1 LSAAVF
7 SALKVLPAVLL
18 LLSAAPAL
26 GALDVACEWPGANPV
41 SGIAESTDV
50 MATPVVGDLDGD
62 GLPEI
67 VIITFVDVNDNNRG
81 QDGVLRV
88 LSGADCTELFSIV
101 DPGPVQCF
109 GDAAPRS
116 LEERADPGVFCPG
129 CGVAIADLDD
139 DGDME
144 IVVMAEGLPRPSD
157 AEPDDFRVG
166 YPRRTVIFDHEGNF
180 VSCSEASTQWIG
192 HVAAPAIADLE
203 ADGEPEIV
211 VRTSVFNVDGSLA
224 WAAPTTG
231 WGPSAIADLD
241 DDGLQE
247 VIAGETAYRSD
258 GSILWERADLN
269 ISFPAVADMNGD
281 CIPEVVLTAPRP
293 AEVHVLNGQTGDT
306 LALLGL
312 PGGLDVC
319 AQPRPNQGGA
329 PTLADIDGD
338 FIPEIGIAGCL
349 NYTVFQVDDDGMGN
363 ITGLTQLWTNDIS
376 DNSSRITGSTYFD
389 LEGDG
394 NIEVLYQDQERLW
407 IYDAATGATIDT
419 FEHSNSTLIE
429 YPALADVD
437 ADGQAEVVIVG
448 NDYFRCCDI
457 GIKVLHDLDQPW
469 TPTRA
474 LLNQHAYH
482 QTNVN
487 DDGTIPVREEPSWQR
502 NNNYRAQLVPNSP
515 QRDDCAPPPM
525 VVCDPQ
531 GSYEANC
538 AVNAECDGGVEVVLE
553 AAESPPIGPAGPTY
567 TWTIDCAGDVQVL
580 DGRSVVACVPV
591 TCEGCLVELLVS
603 EFERNASDTC
613 ETRIDWIF
621 DEPPLTIDG
630 GPDRIVD
637 CPVLDPPYPRV
648 TAACDPAPSW
658 GLDET
663 VIDGPCE
670 GTFTIVDRFHAI
682 DACGNLVEDEVITE
696 VVDTTPP
703 TLERAPA
710 DVTLQCGELE
720 PVATL
725 TAVDDC
731 TEPVVSFEEVRVD
744 GSCPDNY
751 QLVRTWTAS
760 DGCDNAVTE
769 RQVVSYEDTTA
780 PDIFDVPP
788 DETVPCGGVPEAVTP
803 RVIDRC
809 DPAPLVDFVET
820 ILPGSCP
827 HSYDV
832 VRTWTATDRCGNVN
846 QASRTIMVRDMEPPV
861 LTVPPPLVLEC
872 EGDGGLPIDD
882 PLIQAWLRSALAT
895 DDCTDPVVVSWDAP
909 DFFPVGCPDPAP
921 QLVTF
926 FAEDECGNAVSATS
940 TIEVVDTTPPVIVAT
955 DLPGCLWSPNH
966 MYACFPDVSEFVT
979 AVDACGGEV
988 AIRVE
993 GCESDQPDEAPED
1006 GDRGGKELGNGDGHT
1021 YDDCI
1026 VAPDGSGVCA
1036 RFERQG
1042 TDRDGRNYA
1051 ISIVVSDDCGNAV
1064 VVPWDLHVPHD
1075 QRDHPCPNAKRVN
1088 KIGKNEPFPW
1098 EE

>member
-1 LSAAVF
+1 MSSAVRILAPLTAAALLWLCALSAQAQ
-7 SALKVLPAVLL
+7 
-18 LLSAAPAL
+18 
-26 GALDVACEWPGANPV
+26 LDIQCEWPGTTASMTIP
-41 SGIAESTDV
+41 ESTDV
-50 MATPVVGDLDGD
+50 MATPIVGDLDGD

-67 VIITFVDVNDNNRG
+67 VIVTFIDVNDNNRG

-88 LSGADCTELFSIV
+88 LSGADCSELFSIS
-101 DPGPVQCF
+101 DPGDVLCH
-109 GDAAPRS
+109 GDTVPRS

-139 DGDME
+139 DGDLE
-144 IVVMAEGLPRPSD
+144 IVALAEGLPRP
-157 AEPDDFRVG
+157 AEADPDDFTVG
-166 YPRRTVIFDHEGNF
+166 FPRRVVVFDHLGNF
-180 VSCSEASTQWIG
+180 VSCSEPSTQWIG
-192 HVAAPAIADLE
+192 HLGAPAIADLD
-203 ADGEPEIV
+203 ADGDPEIV
-211 VRTSVFNVDGSLA
+211 VRTSVFNRDGSLA

-247 VIAGETAYRSD
+247 VISGEAAYRAD
-258 GSILWERADLN
+258 GSVLWNRNSDLN

-281 CIPEVVLTAPRP
+281 CIPEVVITAPRP

-306 LALLGL
+306 LASLGL
-312 PGGLDVC
+312 PGGLDIC
-319 AQPRPNQGGA
+319 AEPRPNQGGA

-349 NYTVFQVDDDGMGN
+349 NYTVFQVLDDGMGN
-363 ITGLTQLWTNDIS
+363 LTGLTQLWTRDIS

-407 IYDAATGATIDT
+407 IFDAVTSAVVDS
-419 FEHSNSTLIE
+419 FDHSNSTLIE

-437 ADGQAEVVIVG
+437 ADGRAEVVIVG
-448 NDYFRCCDI
+448 NDYFRCCDV
-457 GIKVLHDLDQPW
+457 GIKVLENALW
-469 TPTRA
+469 GPTRT

-482 QTNVN
+482 QTNIN
-487 DDGTIPVREEPSWQR
+487 DDGSIPVREEPSWQR
-502 NNNYRAQLVPNSP
+502 NNNYRAQLVPNTP
-515 QRDDCAPPPM
+515 QREDCAPPPELI
-525 VVCDPQ
+525 CDPQ
-531 GSYEANC
+531 GPYLANC
-538 AVNAECDGGVEVVLE
+538 AVNPECPDGVELDLE
-553 AAESPPIGPAGPTY
+553 AAENPLAGPEDVEY
-567 TWTIDCAGDVQVL
+567 LWTIDCAGDLQVL
-580 DGRSVVACVPV
+580 AGRAVTACVPV
-591 TCEGCLVELLVS
+591 TCEGCTVTLAVS
-603 EFERNASDTC
+603 LPDFPASEC
-613 ETRIDWIF
+613 ETVIDWVF
-621 DEPPLTIDG
+621 DEPPLTIEAA
-630 GPDRIVD
+630 PDRIVD
-637 CPVLDPPYPRV
+637 CPVLDPAHPRL
-648 TAACDPAPSW
+648 TAACNLNPAW
-658 GLDET
+658 NLEQT
-663 VIDGPCE
+663 FIEGPCE
-670 GTFTIVDRFHAI
+670 GTYTTIDRFYAI
-682 DACGNLVEDEVITE
+682 DVCGNLVEDEMITE

-720 PVATL
+720 PIATL
-725 TAVDDC
+725 TATDDC
-731 TEPVVSFEEVRVD
+731 TEPVVVFEEVRVD

-751 QLVRTWTAS
+751 QLVRTWTAN
-760 DGCDNAVTE
+760 DDCDNSVSET
-769 RQVVSYEDTTA
+769 QVVTYEDTVA
-780 PDIFDVPP
+780 PDIFGVPP
-788 DETVPCGGVPEAVTP
+788 DETVPCGGVPEAVMP
-803 RVIDRC
+803 RVVDRC
-809 DPAPLVDFVET
+809 DRAPLVDFVET
-820 ILPGSCP
+820 IVPGPCP

-846 QASRTIMVRDMEPPV
+846 EASRTIRVRDMEPPV

-872 EGDGGLPIDD
+872 EGDGGMPVDD
-882 PLIQAWLRSALAT
+882 PRIQAWLLSAFAT
-895 DDCTDPVVVSWDAP
+895 DDCTDPVVVTWTAP

-926 FAEDECGNAVSATS
+926 FAEDECGNAVNATS

-979 AVDACGGEV
+979 AVDSCGGAV
-988 AIRVE
+988 TIRVE

-1021 YDDCI
+1021 HDDCI

-1042 TDRDGRNYA
+1042 TDKDGRNYA

-1064 VVPWDLHVPHD
+1064 VVPWNLHVPHD
-1075 QRDHPCPNAKRVN
+1075 QREHPCPNAKRVN
-1088 KIGKNEPFPW
+1088 KVGKNDPFPW
-1098 EE
+1098 ED